1 MSRHILDT
9 LCASNRQHD
18 SEGIYS
24 VCSAHPLVLEAA
36 FLRALEDDS
45 PLLVEATC
53 NQVNQDGGYTG
64 KTPQDFRDD
73 VIAIARRLG
82 FPEQRLIL
90 GGDHLGPSPWQQLPA
105 EEAMAKAE
113 AMVAAYAAAGFEK
126 LHLDAS
132 MACAD
137 DPRELDDCVVAERAA
152 RLCRA
157 AETAAE
163 HQGGASALRYVI
175 GTEVPTPGGANEHID
190 SLEVT
195 ATEDLKRTLE
205 THVEC
210 FEVSGLGAA
219 WHRVVAVVVQPGV
232 EFGHTEVIDFE
243 PEKARDLSR
252 VILEYPNIVFEAH
265 STDYQT
271 SAAYAQL
278 VTGHFAILK
287 VGPALTFAMREALF
301 ALEQVAR
308 EAPSIA
314 DVPLRETLEK
324 IMLEQPKYWQAYY
337 EGDEDQQRFARRYS
351 LSDRIRYYWS
361 VPEVA
366 SQVEALFDGLSK
378 TPPPLTLL
386 SQYLPVQYAAIR
398 EGDLNLEPRAIVHH
412 YIGETL
418 KSYSRACLPV
428 VD

>member
-9 LCASNRQHD
+9 LCAANRQD
-18 SEGIYS
+18 NVGGIYS

-73 VIAIARRLG
+73 VLAIARRLG
-82 FPEQRLIL
+82 FSDQRLIL
-90 GGDHLGPSPWQQLPA
+90 GGDHLGPSPWQHLSS

-113 AMVAAYAAAGFEK
+113 AMIAAYAAAGFEK

-132 MACAD
+132 MPCAD
-137 DPRELDDCVVAERAA
+137 DSVALDDRVVAERAA

-157 AETAAE
+157 AETAAKE
-163 HQGGASALRYVI
+163 QGRAERLRYVI
-175 GTEVPTPGGANEHID
+175 GTEVPTPGGANENID
-190 SLEVT
+190 
-195 ATEDLKRTLE
+195 TLE
-205 THVEC
+205 ATSTEALKCTLATHVEC
-210 FEVSGLGAA
+210 FEASGLEDA
-219 WHRVVAVVVQPGV
+219 WRRVVAVVVQPGV

-243 PEKARDLSR
+243 PGKARELSEA
-252 VILEYPNIVFEAH
+252 ILEYPNLVFEAH

-271 SAAYAQL
+271 PEAYVRL

-301 ALEQVAR
+301 ALEQVVR
-308 EAPSIA
+308 EAPGITA
-314 DVPLRETLEK
+314 VPLRETLETA
-324 IMLEQPKYWQAYY
+324 MREQPKYWQAYY
-337 EGDEDQQRFARRYS
+337 EGDEDQQRFARQYS

-361 VPEVA
+361 VPEVVR
-366 SQVEALFDGLSK
+366 QLDVLLNGLRE
-378 TPPPLTLL
+378 TPPPMTLL

-398 EGDLNLEPRAIVHH
+398 SGELSLEPRAIVHH

-418 KSYSRACLPV
+418 KAYSRACFPETR
-428 VD
+428 